1 MVNGQSTQ
9 IELLMWGCIFCLI
22 AAVCMLLSDN
32 FDRKKRKWLFLMQ
45 FFTALLLFN
54 DALAYV
60 FRGYPGQTG
69 RVMVYLS
76 NFLVFFI
83 SDVVM
88 FFFNAY
94 VCSYLFQNGKQK
106 KTIRE
111 QSVSVICIV
120 GMCLVVVSQFTNL
133 YYYFDADNFYHRN
146 DAYIISFL
154 IPVTG
159 MLIDLSLLIEYRKN
173 VSRKIFVSLL
183 SYIVLPLLAA
193 IIQIFYY
200 GLSFINISIA
210 ISIAI
215 SMIIMYVAAT
225 SELNGEMYRVLKKK
239 AEVEE
244 RLEIATTLNRC
255 VTELSA
261 ERDVYDAIHNLL
273 GVIDDYFK
281 GDRSYIFE
289 INEDGKTI
297 NNTHEYV
304 REGVTDQKDN
314 LQEVPIEVISVWMDS
329 FQKNEVYYIDTL
341 EKERG
346 RESYEMLQEQD
357 VQRLLAVP
365 LRKEGKIIG
374 FLGVDNPRMHYDDAT
389 LLSSIQYFI
398 TNSLDAKR
406 HQEQLQYL
414 SYRDMLTKLY
424 NRNKYMDVLREC
436 EAQTI
441 EKTGVA
447 YIDLNGLKK
456 INDGQGHDAG
466 DRFIRQAAGVISAI
480 FSDDSYRVGGDEFVI
495 ICRDIEEASFA
506 QKVQE
511 MDTRMKQEKVSVS
524 VGTLWKEKDS
534 SLSDMLREADR
545 RMYEEKERYHD
556 MERRSL

>member
-1 MVNGQSTQ
+1 MINGQSTQ

-32 FDRKKRKWLFLMQ
+32 FDREKRKWLFLMQ
-45 FFTALLLFN
+45 LFTALLLFN
-54 DALAYV
+54 DSLAYAY
-60 FRGYPGQTG
+60 RGYPGQTG

-83 SDVVM
+83 SDMVL

-94 VCSYLFQNGKQK
+94 VCSYLFPKGRQI

-111 QSVSVICIV
+111 RSVYVICIV

-146 DAYIISFL
+146 NAYIISFL
-154 IPVTG
+154 IPVAG

-193 IIQIFYY
+193 VIQMFCY
-200 GLSFINISIA
+200 GLSLIN

-304 REGVTDQKDN
+304 REGVTEQKDN
-314 LQEVPIEVISVWMDS
+314 LQEVPIQVISAWMDS
-329 FQKNEVYYIDTL
+329 FQKNEVYYIDAAGTGGA
-341 EKERG
+341 ETVSGSAAERG
-346 RESYEMLQEQD
+346 KDY
-357 VQRLLAVP
+357 RL
-365 LRKEGKIIG
+365 
-374 FLGVDNPRMHYDDAT
+374 
-389 LLSSIQYFI
+389 SWS
-398 TNSLDAKR
+398 
-406 HQEQLQYL
+406 
-414 SYRDMLTKLY
+414 
-424 NRNKYMDVLREC
+424 
-436 EAQTI
+436 
-441 EKTGVA
+441 
-447 YIDLNGLKK
+447 
-456 INDGQGHDAG
+456 
-466 DRFIRQAAGVISAI
+466 
-480 FSDDSYRVGGDEFVI
+480 
-495 ICRDIEEASFA
+495 
-506 QKVQE
+506 
-511 MDTRMKQEKVSVS
+511 
-524 VGTLWKEKDS
+524 
-534 SLSDMLREADR
+534 
-545 RMYEEKERYHD
+545 
-556 MERRSL
+556 